1 MAVIKRDT
9 YKLAFD
15 VLGYAYILVM
25 CAFCIA
31 PFWLLIS
38 GSFTSEHAILTHGYS
53 FWPREFT
60 LDAYKLAMGTS
71 VSVLRAYGVSIAVT
85 VSGTLLGLLLMA
97 MSAYVLTRKEFKYR
111 NRFSFLIYFT
121 MLFSG
126 GMVPYYVLISK
137 YFQWTNNYLA
147 LIVPGLMTAW
157 LLFLLRNFITAIPES
172 IVESAKID
180 GASEYRIFYS
190 LILPLAKPGLA
201 TIGLFLGLQ
210 YWNDWYNAS
219 LFIRDS
225 KMFPLQYFL
234 QNTIQSAEFIR
245 KAMLG
250 GMSFSVETPTEALKM
265 ATAVIATGPI
275 VFLYPFVQKYFV
287 KGITVGAVKG

>member
-1 MAVIKRDT
+1 MIKRDG
-9 YKLAFD
+9 YKVTFD
-15 VLGYAYILVM
+15 FLGYVYIGVM
-25 CAFCIA
+25 CVFCIA
-31 PFWLLIS
+31 PFWLLVA
-38 GSFTSEHAILTHGYS
+38 GSFTTEHEIVTKGYS
-53 FWPREFT
+53 FWPSEVT

-71 VSVLRAYGVSIAVT
+71 VSVLRAYAVSIGVT
-85 VSGTLLGLLLMA
+85 VSGTALGLLLMS
-97 MSAYVLTRKEFKYR
+97 MSAFVLTRKDFKYR
-111 NRFSFLIYFT
+111 NRFGFFIYFT

-137 YFQWTNNYLA
+137 YLQWTNNYLA
-147 LIVPGLMTAW
+147 LIVPGLMSAW
-157 LLFLLRNFITAIPES
+157 LLFLLRNFISTIPES
-172 IVESAKID
+172 LVESAKID
-180 GASEYRIFYS
+180 GASEYRVFFSIV
-190 LILPLAKPGLA
+190 LPLAKPGLA

-219 LFIRDS
+219 LFIRDT

-245 KAMLG
+245 KAMLS
-250 GMSFSVETPTEALKM
+250 GMSFSVDTPTEALKM

>member
-1 MAVIKRDT
+1 MIKRDK
-9 YKLAFD
+9 YKLTFD
-15 VLGYAYILVM
+15 TLGYAYITIM

-31 PFWLLIS
+31 PFWLLVA
-38 GSFTSEHAILTHGYS
+38 GSFTSEHEILTRGYN

-60 LDAYKLAMGTS
+60 LGAYKLAMGTS
-71 VSVLRAYGVSIAVT
+71 VSILRAYAVSIGVT
-85 VSGTLLGLLLMA
+85 ATGTLLGLLFMS
-97 MSAYVLTRKEFKYR
+97 MSAYVLTRKNFKYR
-111 NRFSFLIYFT
+111 NRFGFFFYFT

-126 GMVPYYVLISK
+126 GMVPYYVMISK

-147 LIVPGLMTAW
+147 LVVPGLMTAW
-157 LLFLLRNFITAIPES
+157 LLFLLRNFMSSIPDS
-172 IVESAKID
+172 LFESAKID
-180 GASEYRIFYS
+180 GASEYRIFFS
-190 LILPLAKPGLA
+190 IALPLAKPGLA

-219 LFIRDS
+219 LFIRDT

-245 KAMLG
+245 KAMLS
-250 GMSFSVETPTEALKM
+250 GMSFSVDTPTEALKM
-265 ATAVIATGPI
+265 ATAVITTGPI
-275 VFLYPFVQKYFV
+275 VFLYPFVQRYFV

>member
-1 MAVIKRDT
+1 MIKRDR
-9 YKLAFD
+9 YKLGFD
-15 VLGYAYILVM
+15 ILGYAYVIVM

-31 PFWLLIS
+31 PFWLLVA
-38 GSFTSEHAILTHGYS
+38 GSFTSEREILTRGYS
-53 FWPREFT
+53 FWPRGFT
-60 LDAYKLAMGTS
+60 LEAYRLATGTS
-71 VSVLRAYGVSIAVT
+71 VSVLRAYAVT
-85 VSGTLLGLLLMA
+85 VGVTLSGTLLGLLLMA
-97 MSAYVLTRKEFKYR
+97 MSAYVLTRKEFRYR
-111 NRFSFLIYFT
+111 NRFSFFIYFT

-147 LIVPGLMTAW
+147 LVVPGLMSAW
-157 LLFLLRNFITAIPES
+157 LLFLLRNFVSSIPES

-180 GASEYRIFYS
+180 GASEYRIFFS
-190 LILPLAKPGLA
+190 LVLPLAKPGLA

-219 LFIRDS
+219 LFIRDTR
-225 KMFPLQYFL
+225 MFPLQYFL

-245 KAMLG
+245 KAMLA

-275 VFLYPFVQKYFV
+275 IFLYPFVQKYFV